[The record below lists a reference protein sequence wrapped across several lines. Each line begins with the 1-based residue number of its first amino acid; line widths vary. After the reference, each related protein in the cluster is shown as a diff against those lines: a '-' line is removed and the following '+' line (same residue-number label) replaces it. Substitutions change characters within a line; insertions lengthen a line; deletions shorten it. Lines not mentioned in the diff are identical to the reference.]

1 MPDNWFLNFE
11 QKDNTYAYFI
21 AKEDYTKEGFY
32 KTGISINVI
41 TNIKKVDSFEY
52 IKLFIKELKKKV
64 EVIEESDLIEY
75 GSFKQFILLYKSFST
90 DLDKNIMIHEV
101 FISNDKTNSLYFIMF
116 EFPVVEWETNWKI
129 AEKILEL
136 FGIDDEV

>member
-1 MPDNWFLNFE
+1 M
-11 QKDNTYAYFI
+11 Y
-21 AKEDYTKEGFY
+21 
-32 KTGISINVI
+32 VI

-116 EFPVVEWETNWKI
+116 EFPVDEWETNWKI

>member
-21 AKEDYTKEGFY
+21 TKEDYTKEGFY

-116 EFPVVEWETNWKI
+116 EFPVDEWETNWKI